1 MWTRAGGTRA
11 QGSDDKS
18 MLLCHSAHSNS
29 LLTTWEP
36 KSLAKFRV
44 RGGCDGGNRKEDLW
58 DRDWVGRG
66 VRSSWVEEV
75 MPSFLESVCG

>member
-1 MWTRAGGTRA
+1 MISPCCFATQLIPT
-11 QGSDDKS
+11 
-18 MLLCHSAHSNS
+18 

-58 DRDWVGRG
+58 GGGEEGVVLEKETKPVGISRD
-66 VRSSWVEEV
+66 
-75 MPSFLESVCG
+75 

>member
-29 LLTTWEP
+29 LPTTWEP

-58 DRDWVGRG
+58 GG
-66 VRSSWVEEV
+66 GEEGLSWKWRLNQWGHQGTEV
-75 MPSFLESVCG
+75 